1 MPQISNLQVLKLF
14 VDTVCQLD
22 QKLMRKFQIVLRL
35 EGREKLRSGT
45 RPTKLILFCSLQL
58 KLDNNR
64 APLSHVISI
73 IRFKKN
79 IA

>member
-1 MPQISNLQVLKLF
+1 
-14 VDTVCQLD
+14 
-22 QKLMRKFQIVLRL
+22 MRKFQIVLRL
-35 EGREKLRSGT
+35 EGREKLRSET

-64 APLSHVISI
+64 APLSVVISI